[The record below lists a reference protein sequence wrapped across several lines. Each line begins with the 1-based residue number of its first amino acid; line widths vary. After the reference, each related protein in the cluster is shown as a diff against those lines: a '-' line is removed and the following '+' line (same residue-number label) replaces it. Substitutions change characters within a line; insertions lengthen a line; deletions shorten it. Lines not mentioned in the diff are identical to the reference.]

1 MQGSGPKKVISDV
14 SAGVGGIISAVDS
27 CELPR
32 NEQQVIKLK
41 NRLKTSSNFG
51 SNDEFA
57 VIMQEAFLED
67 KSNCFIHDIKC
78 LHEPAVVLA
87 TERQLNDLVRFCT
100 CRDKFTIM
108 TVDPT
113 FSLGDFDVTII
124 TYRHIILR
132 SRQSKQYS
140 AMIGPVL
147 VHYKKT
153 FASYL
158 SFASSLLGMRRE
170 LSNIQ
175 CFGTDGEIALSDAFQ
190 CIVPNGLHLICSI
203 HVRRNVKNKLH
214 EIAVP
219 EKVRNVILL

>member
-1 MQGSGPKKVISDV
+1 MGFLYCNCQSADHNNQPHQYCLIAYYLPIGFSPKILPHGNSKSSQPFYPTLPSIMHQIKEECDKGSGPKKVISDV

-27 CELPR
+27 CELPH

-67 KSNCFIHDIKC
+67 KSNCFIRDIKC
-78 LHEPAVVLA
+78 LREPAVVLA

-100 CRDKFTIM
+100 CRDKFTIL

-124 TYRHIILR
+124 TYRHMILR
-132 SRQSKQYS
+132 
-140 AMIGPVL
+140 
-147 VHYKKT
+147 
-153 FASYL
+153 
-158 SFASSLLGMRRE
+158 
-170 LSNIQ
+170 
-175 CFGTDGEIALSDAFQ
+175 
-190 CIVPNGLHLICSI
+190 
-203 HVRRNVKNKLH
+203 
-214 EIAVP
+214 
-219 EKVRNVILL
+219 